1 MNGITLTLTS
11 QPGLFSPRHV
21 DAGTLA
27 MLQSVQ
33 FEPHDRVLDL
43 GCGCGVVGLYAA
55 KHIGESRVVMVDID
69 PLAVQVAGKNA
80 AANHLPGL
88 TIKQSDGFHDF
99 DGTDFTKILCNPPYH
114 TDFSVARH
122 FILKGFNRLSIG
134 GEMVLVTKRDTWY
147 RKKMTSVFGG
157 HQCQSVN
164 GYFVI
169 RATRRQSG
177 YARRR

>member
-1 MNGITLTLTS
+1 
-11 QPGLFSPRHV
+11 
-21 DAGTLA
+21 

-147 RKKMTSVFGG
+147 RKKMTSVFGC